1 MSAPTPPH
9 ARGASSNGAGVSRR
23 SVVRQ
28 VAHLGLGAGIAA
40 VLAGCGVRLDLPQ
53 PAPPVPT
60 RRRAPDEALLVA
72 VAADL
77 RGLVDAE
84 RAMVRAGSGGSRGSG
99 GSGGSVIPSLLRL
112 HERQLTV
119 VTGRL
124 TNAGV
129 PTAEITASAK
139 TAVGPTATG
148 STTPTGSSGT
158 PSAVTPANTAAATP
172 RTTAQLAARLD
183 DLQPGDYDALASAGA
198 PTRVLLTSAYAA
210 RLAGSVRLGRD
221 LPLSATPS
229 PARERI
235 VERTR
240 PLVYALEV
248 VAAQSQGGQ
257 RERALDSVSRLRA
270 LEVEAAA
277 ASTSAPT
284 GWALPFPV
292 TTPDA
297 ARRLAVHSLG
307 SAIAAIEDVVGAAHT
322 GATLADVAR
331 WSARVQAVAVPWS
344 LPLVPFPGSDA

>member
-1 MSAPTPPH
+1 MSTPTPPH

-84 RAMVRAGSGGSRGSG
+84 RAMVRAGSGGSG
-99 GSGGSVIPSLLRL
+99 GPVIPALLRL

-139 TAVGPTATG
+139 TTVGPTATG

-210 RLAGSVRLGRD
+210 RLAGAVRLGRD

-307 SAIAAIEDVVGAAHT
+307 SAIAAIEDVVGAAPT